1 MNGPEW
7 MLLREGRHNPSTD
20 QATLPGFFSIFKER
34 IMNRKEFLKD
44 AFKGAMAGLIIPYFP
59 NLTRVETETEKTRAP
74 LGRPELIAA
83 AREIIAGQTYC
94 ALITQDEE
102 GRPQMRTMN
111 PFPPE
116 EDMTV
121 WMATSTLTRKVRH
134 IRRDSRVTLYY
145 ANHGQAT
152 GYVTI
157 NGRAE
162 LIDDRAEMIK
172 RKRAYWD
179 SAFPGFKNLV
189 LIKVIP
195 ERMDVLNYSR
205 GALGD
210 PDTWRTPSVEFT
222 KSS

>member
-1 MNGPEW
+1 
-7 MLLREGRHNPSTD
+7 
-20 QATLPGFFSIFKER
+20 
-34 IMNRKEFLKD
+34 MNRKEFLKNTFQS
-44 AFKGAMAGLIIPYFP
+44 AVAGLIISYLPRP
-59 NLTRVETETEKTRAP
+59 SRADTTEEKPRAP

-83 AREIIAGQTYC
+83 AREIMASQTYC
-94 ALITQDEE
+94 ALITQDEP
-102 GRPQMRTMN
+102 GRPQVRTMN

-121 WMATSTLTRKVRH
+121 WIATSTLTRKVQH
-134 IRRDSRVTLYY
+134 IRRDPRVTLYY

-152 GYVTI
+152 GYVAIT
-157 NGRAE
+157 GRAE

-210 PDTWRTPSVEFT
+210 PETWRTPSLDLE
-222 KSS
+222 KAS